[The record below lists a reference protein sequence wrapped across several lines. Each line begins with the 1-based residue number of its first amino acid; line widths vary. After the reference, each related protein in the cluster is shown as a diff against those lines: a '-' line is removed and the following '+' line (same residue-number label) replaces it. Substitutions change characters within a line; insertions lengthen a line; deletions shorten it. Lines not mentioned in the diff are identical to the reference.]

1 MRKITTH
8 FLFLFL
14 FTEGIA
20 QNNLT
25 PAEAAALG
33 KTYLERADWYAHS
46 PQFNRDS
53 TLFYFQK
60 SIEVLEKQPYLPYD
74 KLLEVYS
81 KYIEYSY
88 TSSSKTQTGILGE
101 KASGYYDKISQP
113 SQAQKL
119 MQFDLLRY
127 WALSDVDQQNPQK
140 GLAKMNQALTLL
152 NGDDNPKVQAA
163 YFMGKGQF
171 YQRYYNGIG
180 TQTDFSLAALEK
192 ARQLYESF
200 NTPDVNRKLVNIYD
214 NLDWNYN
221 VVEKYDSCDYY
232 AAKIKAI
239 LPTLNNPY
247 FESRY
252 YILRGNNLYRR
263 ERYREA
269 RISTAKGIQIM
280 KTYRFTDT
288 PLCVFG
294 LYVMG
299 TIELKYKRFDEA
311 NRCFEEGRATEKK
324 IIDKISIGI
333 DYFAHLSDLN
343 EQKGNFKKA
352 LEYYKIYS
360 DTILSYQ
367 AARSE
372 KSIRESELQ
381 LNVLKQE
388 SELSQK
394 QKQQTIF
401 IVALGIGALL
411 LGFSYRNYWLK
422 QKTNQKLEVLNNDL
436 ADKNT
441 LLDKR
446 NAENELL
453 LREIHHRVKNNLE
466 IVSSLL
472 ELQSSQIDDP
482 SVQAAM
488 LSSQNRVHS
497 MGIIHQK
504 LYQGEHLASIEM
516 RDYFINL
523 SDNILASFN
532 ANDKIKI
539 ECNMPELVLDVDT
552 AISIG
557 LITNE
562 LLTNSLKYAFE
573 GRKTGTIK
581 ISLKDENLVDNGN
594 FDFGE
599 KKSFLLKI
607 ADDGIGKKTNEAAKG
622 TGFGT
627 QLIELLTRQL
637 DGQLTYEIDNGTT
650 VNLYFKKTKLA

>member
-1 MRKITTH
+1 MRKIATYL
-8 FLFLFL
+8 LFLCL
-14 FTEGIA
+14 YTEGSA
-20 QNNLT
+20 QTNLS
-25 PAEAAALG
+25 PAEAAVLS
-33 KTYLERADWYAHS
+33 KTCLKRADWYAHS

-60 SIEVLEKQPYLPYD
+60 AVDVLEKQPSLPYD

-88 TSSSKTQTGILGE
+88 LSSNKPQTGILSE
-101 KASGYYDKISQP
+101 KASNYYDKISQP

-119 MQFDLLRY
+119 LQFDLLRY
-127 WALSDVDQQNPQK
+127 WALSDVDQKNPQH
-140 GLAKMNQALTLL
+140 GLATMTQALSLL
-152 NGDDNPKVQAA
+152 DGDNNPKVQAA

-180 TQTDFSLAALEK
+180 AQTGLSFASLEK

-200 NTPDVNRKLVNIYD
+200 NSPNFNQQLVNIYD

-221 VVEKYDSCDYY
+221 VAEKYDSCDYY
-232 AAKIKAI
+232 SAKIKAL
-239 LPTLNNPY
+239 LPNLNNPY
-247 FESRY
+247 LESRY

-263 ERYREA
+263 ERFSEA
-269 RISTAKGIQIM
+269 RTFTAEGIQIM
-280 KTYRFTDT
+280 KTYGFTNT
-288 PLCVFG
+288 QLCVFG

-299 TIELKYKRFDEA
+299 TIELKYKRFDQAERYF
-311 NRCFEEGRATEKK
+311 NEGRAANLTNNVFE
-324 IIDKISIGI
+324 I
-333 DYFAHLSDLN
+333 DYVSHMSDLN
-343 EQKGNFKKA
+343 EQKGDFKKA
-352 LEYYKIYS
+352 LAYYKIYS
-360 DTILSYQ
+360 DSMMSYQ
-367 AARSE
+367 EIRSE
-372 KSIRESELQ
+372 KSIRENELQ

-388 SELSQK
+388 NKLSQK

-401 IVALGIGALL
+401 IVALVIGALL
-411 LGFSYRNYWLK
+411 LGLLYRNYRLK
-422 QKTNQKLEVLNNDL
+422 QKTNQQLEVLNGDL

-472 ELQSSQIDDP
+472 ELQSAQIDDP

-504 LYQGEHLASIEM
+504 LYQKEHLAAIEM
-516 RDYFINL
+516 RDYFIHL
-523 SDNILASFN
+523 SDNILDSFN
-532 ANDKIKI
+532 ANGKIKV

-552 AISIG
+552 AVSIG

-562 LLTNSLKYAFE
+562 LLTNSLKYAFV
-573 GRKTGTIK
+573 GRDSGTIK
-581 ISLKDENLVDNGN
+581 ISLNQQNTEGSL
-594 FDFGE
+594 
-599 KKSFLLKI
+599 LLKI
-607 ADDGIGKKTNEAAKG
+607 EDNGVGKQADSTPKG

-627 QLIELLTRQL
+627 QLINLLTRQL
-637 DGQLTYEIDNGTT
+637 DGKLTYENLNGTT
-650 VNLYFKKTKLA
+650 VSLFFKRVKTL